1 VRLQTRIRGLPL
13 DFVNYKP
20 RPEKKFIA
28 FSDHSRPGGGESQVQ
43 TALLIVLV
51 SFFAMNMGAS
61 GFAPSMAAAYG
72 AGFLSRLQ
80 ALLFFSLFV
89 LLGWVVAGGW
99 VAETISQDIIP
110 SRFIDIKV
118 ALIVVTSATI
128 TLFLANLLKVPQSTS
143 QVTVGSLVGVG
154 MSLGQL
160 NGAPFKLMV
169 PLWFILP
176 LAAYTITLA
185 LGKWAYPRLRH
196 YVLAQSIMRRY
207 RLLQFFVIASS
218 CYAAFSI
225 GSNNVANA
233 TGPLVGANIVG
244 VLTAS
249 FFVAPFFG
257 MGAAALGAGN
267 LETAGKELTP
277 LGVLSATLVSFV
289 GASLLLLASGLGMP
303 ASEVQIKLGAI
314 FAIGVVKSGHAFMW
328 RNPAARKAAVVW
340 AVAPVISVAIA
351 WILAQVFM

>member
-1 VRLQTRIRGLPL
+1 
-13 DFVNYKP
+13 
-20 RPEKKFIA
+20 
-28 FSDHSRPGGGESQVQ
+28 VQ
-43 TALLIVLV
+43 TALLIILV

-72 AGFLSRLQ
+72 AGFLNRLQ
-80 ALLFFSLFV
+80 TVFFFSLFV
-89 LLGWVVAGGW
+89 LLGAVVAGGR
-99 VAETISQDIIP
+99 VAETISHEIIP
-110 SRFIDIKV
+110 SRYIDIKV
-118 ALIVVTSATI
+118 ALIVIASATI
-128 TLFLANLLKVPQSTS
+128 TLFIANLLRVPQSTS

-154 MSLGQL
+154 IYLGHL
-160 NGAPFKLMV
+160 DGAPFKLMV

-176 LAAYTITLA
+176 FAAYAITLI

-196 YVLAQSIMRRY
+196 YVLAQNLMRRY

-233 TGPLVGANIVG
+233 SGPLVGANIVG
-244 VLTAS
+244 ALAAAL
-249 FFVAPFFG
+249 FVAPFFG
-257 MGAAALGAGN
+257 MGGAALGTGN

-328 RNPAARKAAVVW
+328 RNPAARKAALVW
-340 AVAPVISVAIA
+340 TIAPIISVAIA
-351 WILAQVFM
+351 WILALVLI

>member
-1 VRLQTRIRGLPL
+1 M
-13 DFVNYKP
+13 
-20 RPEKKFIA
+20 
-28 FSDHSRPGGGESQVQ
+28 Q
-43 TALLIVLV
+43 TAFLIILV

-72 AGFLSRLQ
+72 AGFLHRLQ
-80 ALLFFSLFV
+80 AVILFSVFV
-89 LLGWVVAGGW
+89 LLGAVLAGGR
-99 VAETISQDIIP
+99 VVETISHDIIP
-110 SRFIDIKV
+110 SQFIDIKV
-118 ALIVVTSATI
+118 ALIIIGSATI
-128 TLFLANLLKVPQSTS
+128 TLFIANLLKVPQSTS

-154 MSLGQL
+154 IYLGHL
-160 NGAPFKLMV
+160 GGEPFKLMV

-176 LAAYTITLA
+176 FAAYAITLV
-185 LGKWAYPRLRH
+185 LGKWIYPRLRR
-196 YVLAQSIMRRY
+196 YVLAQNIMRRY

-233 TGPLVGANIVG
+233 SGPLIGANMVSAFAAA
-244 VLTAS
+244 V
-249 FFVAPFFG
+249 FMAPFFG
-257 MGAAALGAGN
+257 MGGAVLGMGN

-314 FAIGVVKSGHAFMW
+314 FAIGVAKEGHAAML
-328 RNPAARKAAVVW
+328 RNPAVRKAALVW
-340 AVAPVISVAIA
+340 VVAPLISVITA
-351 WILAQVFM
+351 WVLAGLIL